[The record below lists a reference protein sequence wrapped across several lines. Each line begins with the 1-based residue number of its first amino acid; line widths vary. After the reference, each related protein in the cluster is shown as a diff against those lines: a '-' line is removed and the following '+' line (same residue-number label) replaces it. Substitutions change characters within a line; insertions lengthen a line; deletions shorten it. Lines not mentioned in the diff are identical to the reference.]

1 MNNMNFENQENPGTR
16 SAFVALVGKPN
27 AGKSSLLN
35 RLVGEKVA
43 IVTEKPQTTRTRI
56 TGVLTRGEVQLVF
69 IDTPGLLKAKDALG
83 RYMVKQVRDS
93 VADVDLAV
101 LVTEPGP
108 ELSKADADLIEN
120 FKKLRLPA
128 IAVVNKVD
136 TLEKK
141 EEMLPKL
148 AALAAAYDFREII
161 PISAL
166 TGEGVDTL
174 LSILLD
180 SAGEGV
186 HFFPDDALTD
196 QPERVLCAEMI
207 REKILIHMREEVPHG
222 VAVVVEEMKDRPAAG
237 GDALPLVDI
246 RAMIYCEREGHKG
259 MIIGKGGQMLKTIA
273 SEARRDMEDF
283 LGARV
288 NLQCRVKTKEA
299 WKNSEFQL
307 RNFGY
312 R

>member
-1 MNNMNFENQENPGTR
+1 MSSTR
-16 SAFVALVGKPN
+16 TAFIALVGKPN

-43 IVTEKPQTTRTRI
+43 IVTQKPQTTRTRI
-56 TGVLTRGEVQLVF
+56 TGVLTKGETQLVF

-83 RYMVKQVRDS
+83 RYMVKQVNDS

-108 ELSKADADLIEN
+108 ELSKADGELIES
-120 FKKLRLPA
+120 FKRLRLPA
-128 IAVVNKVD
+128 IAVVTKID
-136 TLEKK
+136 TLEEK
-141 EEMLPKL
+141 EKLLPKM
-148 AALAAAYDFREII
+148 AALGSAYDFRHII

-174 LSILLD
+174 LEVLLD
-180 SAGEGV
+180 SAQEGV

-207 REKILIHMREEVPHG
+207 REQILLHMREEIPHG
-222 VAVVVEEMKDRPAAG
+222 VAVVVEEMKDRPLERCK
-237 GDALPLVDI
+237 DNVPMVDI
-246 RAMIYCEREGHKG
+246 SAMIYCERDGHKG
-259 MIIGKGGQMLKTIA
+259 MLIGKGGQMLKAIA
-273 SEARRDMEDF
+273 TAARQSMEDF
-283 LGARV
+283 LGVKV

-299 WKNSEFQL
+299 WKNNEQQL
-307 RNFGY
+307 RNFGF

>member
-1 MNNMNFENQENPGTR
+1 MIQQTTPAGSR

-27 AGKSSLLN
+27 VGKSSLLN

-43 IVTEKPQTTRTRI
+43 IVTQKPQTTRTRI
-56 TGVLTRGEVQLVF
+56 TGVLTKGETQLVF

-83 RYMVKQVRDS
+83 RYMVKQVNDS

-108 ELSKADADLIEN
+108 ELSKADGELIES
-120 FKKLRLPA
+120 FKRLGLPA
-128 IAVVNKVD
+128 IAVVNKID
-136 TLEKK
+136 TLEEK
-141 EEMLPKL
+141 EKLLPKM
-148 AALAAAYDFREII
+148 AALGSAYDFRHII

-174 LSILLD
+174 LEVLLD
-180 SAGEGV
+180 SAQEGV

-196 QPERVLCAEMI
+196 QRERVLCAEMI
-207 REKILIHMREEVPHG
+207 REQILLHMREEIPHG
-222 VAVVVEEMKDRPAAG
+222 VAVVVEEMKDRPLERCK
-237 GDALPLVDI
+237 DNLPMVDI
-246 RAMIYCEREGHKG
+246 SAMIYCERDGHKG
-259 MIIGKGGQMLKTIA
+259 MLIGKGGQMLKVIA
-273 SEARRDMEDF
+273 TAARQSMEDF
-283 LGARV
+283 LGVKV

-299 WKNSEFQL
+299 WKNNEQQL
-307 RNFGY
+307 RNFGF

>member
-1 MNNMNFENQENPGTR
+1 MIQQTTPAGSR

-27 AGKSSLLN
+27 VGKSSLLN

-43 IVTEKPQTTRTRI
+43 IVTQKPQTTRTRI
-56 TGVLTRGEVQLVF
+56 TGVLTKGETQLVF

-83 RYMVKQVRDS
+83 RYMVKQVNDS

-108 ELSKADADLIEN
+108 ELSKADGELIES
-120 FKKLRLPA
+120 FKRLRLPA
-128 IAVVNKVD
+128 IAVVNKID
-136 TLEKK
+136 TLEEK
-141 EEMLPKL
+141 EKLLPKM
-148 AALAAAYDFREII
+148 AALGSAYDFRHII

-174 LSILLD
+174 LEVLLD
-180 SAGEGV
+180 SAQEGV

-207 REKILIHMREEVPHG
+207 REQILLHMREEIPHG
-222 VAVVVEEMKDRPAAG
+222 VAVVVEEMKDRPLERCK
-237 GDALPLVDI
+237 DNVPMVDI
-246 RAMIYCEREGHKG
+246 SAMIYCERDGHKG
-259 MIIGKGGQMLKTIA
+259 MLIGKGGQMLKAIA
-273 SEARRDMEDF
+273 TAARQSMEDF
-283 LGARV
+283 LGVKV

-299 WKNSEFQL
+299 WKNNEQQL
-307 RNFGY
+307 RNFGF

>member
-1 MNNMNFENQENPGTR
+1 MIQQTTPAGSR

-27 AGKSSLLN
+27 VGKSSLLN

-43 IVTEKPQTTRTRI
+43 IVTQKPQTTRTRI
-56 TGVLTRGEVQLVF
+56 TGVLTKGETQLVF

-83 RYMVKQVRDS
+83 RYMVKQVNDS

-108 ELSKADADLIEN
+108 ELSKADGELIES
-120 FKKLRLPA
+120 FKRLRLPA
-128 IAVVNKVD
+128 IAVVNKID
-136 TLEKK
+136 TLEEK
-141 EEMLPKL
+141 EKLLPKM
-148 AALAAAYDFREII
+148 AALGSAYDFRHII

-174 LSILLD
+174 LEVLLD
-180 SAGEGV
+180 SAQEGV

-207 REKILIHMREEVPHG
+207 REQILLHMREEIPHG
-222 VAVVVEEMKDRPAAG
+222 VAVVVEEMKDRPLERCK
-237 GDALPLVDI
+237 DNVPMVDI
-246 RAMIYCEREGHKG
+246 SAMIYCERDGHKG
-259 MIIGKGGQMLKTIA
+259 MLIGKGGQMLKVIA
-273 SEARRDMEDF
+273 TAARQSMEDF
-283 LGARV
+283 LGVKV

-299 WKNSEFQL
+299 WKNNEQQL
-307 RNFGY
+307 RNFGF

>member
-1 MNNMNFENQENPGTR
+1 MIQQTTPAGSR

-27 AGKSSLLN
+27 VGKSSLLN

-43 IVTEKPQTTRTRI
+43 IVTQKPQTTRTRI
-56 TGVLTRGEVQLVF
+56 TGVLTKGETQLVF

-83 RYMVKQVRDS
+83 RYMVKQVNDS

-108 ELSKADADLIEN
+108 ELSKADGELMES
-120 FKKLRLPA
+120 FKRLRLPA
-128 IAVVNKVD
+128 IAVVNKID
-136 TLEKK
+136 TLEEK
-141 EEMLPKL
+141 EKLLPKM
-148 AALAAAYDFREII
+148 AALGSAYDFRHII

-174 LSILLD
+174 LEVLLD
-180 SAGEGV
+180 SAQEGV

-207 REKILIHMREEVPHG
+207 REQILLHMREEIPHG
-222 VAVVVEEMKDRPAAG
+222 VAVVVEEMKDRPLERCK
-237 GDALPLVDI
+237 DNLPMVDI
-246 RAMIYCEREGHKG
+246 SAMIYCERDGHKG
-259 MIIGKGGQMLKTIA
+259 MLIGKGGQMLKAIA
-273 SEARRDMEDF
+273 TAARQSMEDF
-283 LGARV
+283 LGVKV

-299 WKNSEFQL
+299 WKNNEQQL
-307 RNFGY
+307 RNFGF

>member
-1 MNNMNFENQENPGTR
+1 MIQQTTPAGSR

-27 AGKSSLLN
+27 VGKSSLLN

-43 IVTEKPQTTRTRI
+43 IVTQKPQTTRTRI
-56 TGVLTRGEVQLVF
+56 TGVLTKGETQLVF

-83 RYMVKQVRDS
+83 RYMVKQVNDS

-108 ELSKADADLIEN
+108 ELSKADGELIES
-120 FKKLRLPA
+120 FKRLRLPA
-128 IAVVNKVD
+128 IAVVNKID
-136 TLEKK
+136 TLEEK
-141 EEMLPKL
+141 EKLLPKME
-148 AALAAAYDFREII
+148 ALGSAYDFRHII

-174 LSILLD
+174 LEVLLD
-180 SAGEGV
+180 SAQEGV

-207 REKILIHMREEVPHG
+207 REQILLHMREEIPHG
-222 VAVVVEEMKDRPAAG
+222 VAVVVEEMKDRPLERCK
-237 GDALPLVDI
+237 DNVPMVDI
-246 RAMIYCEREGHKG
+246 SAMIYCERDGHKG
-259 MIIGKGGQMLKTIA
+259 MLIGKGGQMLKAIA
-273 SEARRDMEDF
+273 TAARQSMEDF
-283 LGARV
+283 LGVKV

-299 WKNSEFQL
+299 WKNNEQQL
-307 RNFGY
+307 RNFGF